1 MSLEFLSSNHSGN
14 AVRDL
19 AVRLGLLPTSYPRE
33 SQLGTVLGHVEHE
46 LERREFAARW
56 QFASSLQ
63 PVARQ
68 GFNAADRQALQDWW
82 DTTRLGFTP
91 MMSEATFT
99 VDDHSDL
106 QARLQ
111 QVDGFDENAV
121 AVQVD
126 DLRRARSRIV
136 ASLDDLNR
144 NERKQAV
151 AQWLNAV
158 GASDL
163 PAHEQARLIG
173 EFASLV
179 PGLEPAEVVESAWN
193 QCLCGLAAIAQRQP
207 RDQALNGQLLQI
219 AEAFPVLQKVR
230 YPNNPLVFL
239 AECREQMGQAGYPEV
254 VSALYLTA
262 ARQMVASLDQGAEQ
276 SHLAFGNLL
285 RQMDQG
291 INAGDG
297 IPLPQVRAALDPAVA
312 RWTERRGYSVQTMWE
327 AFLGVDR

>member
-56 QFASSLQ
+56 QFATSLQ

-91 MMSEATFT
+91 MMSKATFT
-99 VDDHSDL
+99 VDDPTDL

-121 AVQVD
+121 AVQMD
-126 DLRRARSRIV
+126 DLRRARGRIV
-136 ASLDDLNR
+136 ASLDDLKK
-144 NERKQAV
+144 NEKKQV
-151 AQWLNAV
+151 LWQWLDDV
-158 GASDL
+158 CASGL

-173 EFASLV
+173 EFA
-179 PGLEPAEVVESAWN
+179 PHMRGLEPTEVVESAWN
-193 QCLCGLAAIAQRQP
+193 HCLGGLTAIAQRLP
-207 RDQALNGQLLQI
+207 RDRALNEQLLQI
-219 AEAFPVLQKVR
+219 VETFPVLQKVR
-230 YPNNPLVFL
+230 YPNNPLVIL
-239 AECREQMGQAGYPEV
+239 AECREQMGRAGYPEV

-262 ARQMVASLDQGAEQ
+262 ARQVAASLHQDAEQ
-276 SHLAFGNLL
+276 SHPAFSNLL
-285 RQMDQG
+285 RQIEQG
-291 INAGDG
+291 VNAGDG
-297 IPLPQVRAALDPAVA
+297 IPLQQMRAVLDPVIARSGHAVRTA
-312 RWTERRGYSVQTMWE
+312 WE
-327 AFLGVDR
+327 AFLGVYC